1 MPSQGG
7 MSRVVVGFD
16 GSAHA
21 RRAVAWLGRLRP
33 PRGAVCSVV
42 SVVEPVR
49 IPAMGLLPASVRVRL
64 VGEAAAMRAEA
75 QQKAQ
80 RAAEVAARSLTKA
93 GWHSRVEVKEGMPAV
108 ELLKVVRTLKADCV
122 VVGARGVSAARRLL
136 LGSVSAEVLQSC
148 PVPVVVVK

>member
-1 MPSQGG
+1 

-21 RRAVAWLGRLRP
+21 RRAVAWLARLRP
-33 PRGAVCSVV
+33 VRGAVCTVV

-64 VGEAAAMRAEA
+64 AGEAVAMRAEA
-75 QQKAQ
+75 QHQAR
-80 RAAEVAARSLTKA
+80 RAAEAAARSLTKA
-93 GWHSRVEVKEGMPAV
+93 GWQSSIDVKEGVPSA
-108 ELLKVVRTLKADCV
+108 ELLKVVRTLKPDCV

-136 LGSVSAEVLQSC
+136 LGSVSAEVLQKCS
-148 PVPVVVVK
+148 VPVVVVK

>member
-21 RRAVAWLGRLRP
+21 RRAVAWLARLRP
-33 PRGAVCSVV
+33 SRGAVCLVV

-49 IPAMGLLPASVRVRL
+49 TPAMGLLPASVRARL
-64 VGEAAAMRAEA
+64 AGEAAAMRAEA
-75 QQKAQ
+75 QHKAR
-80 RAAEVAARSLTKA
+80 RAAEAAARNLTKA
-93 GWHSRVEVKEGMPAV
+93 GWQSRVDVKEGVPAV
-108 ELLKVVRTLKADCV
+108 ELLKVVRTVKADCV

-136 LGSVSAEVLQSC
+136 LGSVSAEVLRECS
-148 PVPVVVVK
+148 VPVVVVK